1 MRLRYSYKHGAF
13 AEAMGDLYRPVAE
26 AGSAAITEAATGAK
40 IEGRDAIDRAGF
52 SKRWQNAFRAI
63 VYPGRGK
70 VSANAAA
77 LIYHKIPYAEIFESG
92 GTIRGKPRLWLPIST
107 PGKRIPAIRR
117 SPERFRKSIGPLT
130 YVERQGKPPLLVAP
144 AMLGPAQAKKA
155 RPQPSVRALR
165 RGAAGFH
172 GARGRPTVERMVPV
186 FVGKRSVDIPKKFAL
201 LKIIDRWADRLADL
215 YVKHLRVE

>member
-77 LIYHKIPYAEIFESG
+77 LIYHKIPYA
-92 GTIRGKPRLWLPIST
+92 
-107 PGKRIPAIRR
+107 AIRR